1 MEKITNKKVIS
12 FLLLFVMV
20 FSVFF
25 VSASVNTAYAKYV
38 SPLEGERV
46 FIAGD
51 SLNNPAKA
59 SKYGAFVQKTAQNM
73 GAKKIT
79 NKAVSCAALA
89 NVRNDKAKSLYKQ
102 VFDMGSSL
110 KNYDVYFIVGGTN
123 DYGGGGKGR
132 AAVDKTKD
140 SLEKIINKIH
150 KVNPDGIIIVITPLY
165 RHSYNDKTADCET
178 KKNSYKKTLPNYRN
192 GIEAVAK
199 KLEVKKNVI
208 LIKGTSLA
216 TKAQMYNKK
225 NTVDGLHPTATF
237 AKNVLAKKLKIEIDK
252 KLVVEVVPVNK

>member
-1 MEKITNKKVIS
+1 MEKMINKKVIS

-51 SLNNPAKA
+51 SINNPAKA

-132 AAVDKTKD
+132 ASIAQTKD

-150 KVNPDGIIIVITPLY
+150 KVNPKGTIIVITPLY

-178 KKNSYKKTLPNYRN
+178 KKNSYKKTLPNYRS
-192 GIEAVAK
+192 GIEGISK
-199 KLEVKKNVI
+199 KLQNKNVI

-225 NTVDGLHPTATF
+225 NTVDGLHPTAAF

-252 KLVVEVVPVNK
+252 RLVVEVVPVNK